1 MAQVDSARIR
11 RLTCSKSAHYTHAQ
25 HHYDLMK
32 QILQDLKTGE
42 TMVADVACPAV
53 RPGHLLI
60 ATNKSLISVG
70 TEKMLVEFGRANL
83 INKARQQPDKVKMV
97 MNKIKTDGLLPT
109 VDAVRNKLDQPLA
122 LGYCNVG
129 TVVAIGAGVT
139 EYSVGDRVASN
150 GQHAEIVCVPK
161 NLCAKIPTAVSDVT
175 ASFTVVA
182 AIALQGLRLIQPT
195 LGERVVVTGL
205 GLIGLMTVQLL
216 RAQGCKVLGI
226 DTDTHKCE
234 LARNFGAEVVAL
246 SEQQDPLICAQEFSH
261 NRGVDA
267 VIITA
272 STDSNEP
279 IHQAASMCRKRGRI
293 VLVGVVGLQL
303 SRADF
308 YEKEISF
315 QVSCSYGP
323 GRYDASYEQQGNDY
337 PIGFVRWTEQR
348 NFEAILELMAQAKL
362 SVDNLISHRY
372 DLDDAA
378 EVYAKLGSD
387 QQLGVLLNYPSSD
400 KKLERTVNYVE
411 SANIKPSAVSC
422 GFIGAGS
429 YATQVLMPAFSKTV
443 ANMVSVASHAGVS
456 GSYAAKKFNFQQAT
470 TNSTAMLQSKAINT
484 AVIVT
489 RHNTHAD
496 LICQALQNGK
506 HVFVEKPLAIN
517 VDQLAQIT
525 TAYQDHARVNDV
537 QLMVGF
543 NRRFSPLVTKLKS
556 LCDAVAAPKCFIM
569 TINAGEIA
577 ADHWLQDPAVGGGR
591 VIGECCHF
599 VDLMRF
605 LAGAKSSSVQAMKM
619 TETGASLGDKLVFN
633 IAFEN
638 GSVGTV
644 HYLAN
649 GHKAFP
655 KERLEVFAGGG
666 VIQLDN
672 YRSMKSYGWPGLKHM
687 HLARQDKGNQAC
699 VKAFV
704 QSIAQGEEALI
715 PFAEL
720 VEVAEICIQINQLIQ
735 S

>member
-1 MAQVDSARIR
+1 
-11 RLTCSKSAHYTHAQ
+11 
-25 HHYDLMK
+25 MK

-53 RPGHLLI
+53 RPGHILI
-60 ATNKSLISVG
+60 ATHKSLISVG
-70 TEKMLVEFGRANL
+70 TEKMLVEFGKANL

-97 MNKIKTDGLLPT
+97 LNKIKTDGLLPT
-109 VDAVRNKLDQPLA
+109 VEAVRNKLDQPLA

-129 TVVAIGAGVT
+129 TVVAVGAGVT
-139 EYSVGDRVASN
+139 QYNVGDRVASN
-150 GQHAEIVCVPK
+150 GQHAEVVCVPI
-161 NLCAKIPTAVSDVT
+161 NLCAKVPTTVSDVT

-195 LGERVVVTGL
+195 LGERIVVTGL
-205 GLIGLMTVQLL
+205 GLIGLITVQLL
-216 RAQGCKVLGI
+216 RAQGCQVLGI

-234 LARNFGAEVVAL
+234 LARHFGAEVVDL
-246 SEQQDPLICAQEFSH
+246 SRQSDPLRSAQTFSH
-261 NRGVDA
+261 NTGVDA

-272 STDSNEP
+272 STESNEP

-308 YEKEISF
+308 YAKEISF

-323 GRYDASYEQQGNDY
+323 GRYDSAYEQQGNDY

-348 NFEAILELMAQAKL
+348 NFEAILDLMAQAKL
-362 SVDNLISHRY
+362 AVDNLVSHHC
-372 DLDDAA
+372 DLEDAP
-378 EVYAKLGSD
+378 EVYAKLESE
-387 QQLGVLLNYPSSD
+387 QQLGVILNYASSD

-411 SANIKPSAVSC
+411 SATIKPSAVSC

-443 ANMVSVASHAGVS
+443 ASMIGVASHAGVS

-470 TNSTAMLQSKAINT
+470 TDTTALLENAAINT
-484 AVIVT
+484 AVIIT

-496 LICQALQNGK
+496 LICQALHNGK

-517 VDQLAQIT
+517 VAQLARIK
-525 TAYQDHARVNDV
+525 TAYQEYALANDL

-556 LCDAVAAPKCFIM
+556 LCDAVTAPKSFIM

-577 ADHWLQDPAVGGGR
+577 ADHWTQDPAIGGGR
-591 VIGECCHF
+591 IIGECCHF

-605 LAGAKSSSVQAMKM
+605 LAGAKSRSVQAMKM
-619 TETGASLGDKLVFN
+619 TEAGASLGDKLVFN
-633 IAFEN
+633 IAFDN
-638 GSVGTV
+638 GSIATV

-649 GHKAFP
+649 GNKAFP
-655 KERLEVFAGGG
+655 KERLEVFAAGG

-672 YRSMKSYGWPGLKHM
+672 YRSMKSYGWPGFKQM
-687 HLARQDKGNQAC
+687 HLASQDKGNQAC

-704 QSIAQGEEALI
+704 QSIEQGEEALI

-720 VEVAEICIQINQLIQ
+720 VEVTEICFQIDQLIR